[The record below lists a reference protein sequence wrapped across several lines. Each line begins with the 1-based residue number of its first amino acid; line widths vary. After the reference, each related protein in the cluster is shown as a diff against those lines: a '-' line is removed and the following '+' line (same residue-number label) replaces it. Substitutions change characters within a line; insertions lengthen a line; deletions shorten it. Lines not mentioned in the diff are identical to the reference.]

1 MLKYICEITFRG
13 IKNFRCSDRG
23 ALRKMEME
31 VGTEVPDPIYDPI
44 YIKDYQNMKI
54 ILKIFKN
61 RHILQQMCLFC
72 YIVLPNAL
80 LSVTMSS
87 LWEIMLSIRVLTVIL
102 PVVKVLR

>member
-1 MLKYICEITFRG
+1 MSRLMRMTRAVGVSQAKTRGLRGVNPFLSRFLGLSCFGGLTDFQKTLK
-13 IKNFRCSDRG
+13 K
-23 ALRKMEME
+23 K
-31 VGTEVPDPIYDPI
+31 
-44 YIKDYQNMKI
+44 
-54 ILKIFKN
+54 FKN

-80 LSVTMSS
+80 LPATMAS